1 MREITV
7 AHSPDA
13 DDAFMFW
20 ALSTERVTTPGVK
33 YVHVLKDIQSLNK
46 DAFAG
51 TFDLTA
57 VSIHGYAHLHKTY
70 ALLTA
75 GGSIGDRYGPRVVAT
90 KPATRESLRGK
101 RIGHPGELTTAYLV
115 LRLWQPDCVPVAM
128 DFGEVGAAVKR
139 GEVDAGVIIHEGQ
152 LTWEHEGF
160 ALVEDLGDWWHKE
173 TGLKLPLGGN
183 AVKKSLGQP
192 LMGQVAT
199 ALKRTIEEGLKHRP
213 EALTHAMKYG
223 RGLDRAKADAFVGM
237 YVNEETVEMT
247 ADTRRSA
254 QLLLDRAFAAK
265 LIPERVVLEFVACA

>member
-20 ALSTERVTTPGVK
+20 ALSTERVTVPGVK
-33 YVHVLKDIQSLNK
+33 FVHVLKDIESLNRE
-46 DAFAG
+46 AFRG
-51 TFDLTA
+51 TYDLTA

-90 KPATRESLRGK
+90 KPLAKADLRGK
-101 RIGHPGELTTAYLV
+101 RVGHPGELTTAYLA
-115 LRLWQPDCVPVAM
+115 LKLWSPDCVPVAM
-128 DFGEVGAAVKR
+128 DFAAVGPAVKA

-152 LTWEHEGF
+152 LTWEDEGF
-160 ALVEDLGDWWHKE
+160 RLVQDLGAWWHAE
-173 TGLKLPLGGN
+173 TGLKLPLGAN

-192 LMGQVAT
+192 LLGQVAT
-199 ALKRTIEEGLKHRP
+199 ALKRTIEEGLKHRD

-223 RGLDRAKADAFVGM
+223 RGLDRKKADAFVGM
-237 YVNEETVEMT
+237 YVNAETVEMSPE
-247 ADTRRSA
+247 TRRSA

-265 LIPERVVLEFVACA
+265 LIPEQVTLEFVACA